1 MAINRTGFEATSYGL
16 NIAKDPEAEL
26 TYTLDWGTS
35 WLEAG
40 DSIASQVTTVSARS
54 NDPDPLVAAGS
65 GLVGNKSYARLQG
78 GVAGKQY
85 EVTQQVTTAD
95 GLVDRR
101 SYRVYVENRYG

>member
-26 TYTLDWGTS
+26 TYTLDWGT

-40 DSIASQVTTVSARS
+40 DSVASQTTTVGARS
-54 NDPDPLVAAGS
+54 NDPDPVVVEGS
-65 GLVGNKSYARLQG
+65 GVVGNKTYARLSG

-85 EVTQQVTTAD
+85 TVTQTVTTND
-95 GLVDRR
+95 GLIDRR
-101 SYRVYVENRYG
+101 AYKVYVENRYG